1 MRPDG
6 NVELRQW
13 TSVLAQRHKRNG
25 VGMIHLKLSAGGLLV
40 NHKPME
46 QLYREATLQVRR
58 RKRKK
63 VPVTERQP
71 LARPTIANEVWSMD
85 FVFDRRTVEGRVLKC
100 LTVVEDTT
108 HEVLVIEVERA
119 LFGVGMTRVMD

>member
-1 MRPDG
+1 
-6 NVELRQW
+6 
-13 TSVLAQRHKRNG
+13 
-25 VGMIHLKLSAGGLLV
+25 
-40 NHKPME
+40 
-46 QLYREATLQVRR
+46 
-58 RKRKK
+58 
-63 VPVTERQP
+63 
-71 LARPTIANEVWSMD
+71 MD